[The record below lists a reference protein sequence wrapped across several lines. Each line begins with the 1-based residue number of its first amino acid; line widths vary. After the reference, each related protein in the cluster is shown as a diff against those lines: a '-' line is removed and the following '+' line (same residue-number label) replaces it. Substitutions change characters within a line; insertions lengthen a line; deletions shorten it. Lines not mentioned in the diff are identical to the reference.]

1 MWTCKEGP
9 PDVCLHIWWRR
20 LILPYKVVVVVR
32 CCCSIGSTPT
42 QRARLLS
49 LQDWCLPKKQL
60 HARMMLML
68 SAVDNTLRASTYS
81 TYEKWLKHENMVFVH
96 TYNWT
101 GLQNYNLILWM
112 ILDCISFVSFFA
124 ADQISNPKM
133 PKRRELMGWLLMVE
147 KKPSF
152 FASPMGQASCCCY
165 CNCLSM
171 QKSCLTKQTILLL
184 MNAFA
189 VQRCLS
195 FWKSRFY
202 GSFFFENRKLINY
215 FCFTYLPAIS
225 FFANSVFLLL
235 LVLTSISFHAIF
247 QHLAFLQPLQKS
259 CLVRLATRQTDR
271 QSVRECPLLLYASWE
286 MVPAPP

>member
-1 MWTCKEGP
+1 
-9 PDVCLHIWWRR
+9 
-20 LILPYKVVVVVR
+20 
-32 CCCSIGSTPT
+32 
-42 QRARLLS
+42 
-49 LQDWCLPKKQL
+49 
-60 HARMMLML
+60 
-68 SAVDNTLRASTYS
+68 
-81 TYEKWLKHENMVFVH
+81 
-96 TYNWT
+96 
-101 GLQNYNLILWM
+101 
-112 ILDCISFVSFFA
+112 
-124 ADQISNPKM
+124 
-133 PKRRELMGWLLMVE
+133 MVE

-152 FASPMGQASCCCY
+152 FASPMGQASCCY

-184 MNAFA
+184 MNAAA

-271 QSVRECPLLLYASWE
+271 QSASVPSSSMLLGKWYQLLPKLLPSFLIQLLFSE
-286 MVPAPP
+286 KRVDF

>member
-1 MWTCKEGP
+1 
-9 PDVCLHIWWRR
+9 
-20 LILPYKVVVVVR
+20 
-32 CCCSIGSTPT
+32 
-42 QRARLLS
+42 
-49 LQDWCLPKKQL
+49 
-60 HARMMLML
+60 
-68 SAVDNTLRASTYS
+68 
-81 TYEKWLKHENMVFVH
+81 
-96 TYNWT
+96 
-101 GLQNYNLILWM
+101 
-112 ILDCISFVSFFA
+112 
-124 ADQISNPKM
+124 
-133 PKRRELMGWLLMVE
+133 
-147 KKPSF
+147 
-152 FASPMGQASCCCY
+152 MGQASCCY

-184 MNAFA
+184 MNAAA

-271 QSVRECPLLLYASWE
+271 QSASVPSSSMLLGKWYQLLPKLLPTFLIQLLFSENREWTFDPSRFYLLHCLFTLCKRIVAIVPSVTNADGLSLSASEADIVSIFRTRLCWWQ
-286 MVPAPP
+286 